1 MAKVKR
7 ERTTADIVGSVILAF
22 ILLGIPAWLFIKWLT
37 SDSPKPEPAVF
48 SATIV
53 DYRVIDPSTLA
64 VQIAVNNISTSS
76 AEPSCFIT
84 VESTTGHYKGSTLMN
99 GDAIEP
105 GKLKNYTKAIAIS
118 DEGAT
123 YITAGDVNCEKQ
135 K

>member
-1 MAKVKR
+1 MAKEKR
-7 ERTTADIVGSVILAF
+7 ERTTADKVGSVILAF

-53 DYRVIDPSTLA
+53 DYRVVDPSTLA
-64 VQIAVNNISTSS
+64 VQIAVNNLSTSS
-76 AEPSCFIT
+76 AEPSCSIT
-84 VESTTGHYKGSTLMN
+84 VESTTGHYKGSTLLN

-105 GKLKNYTKAIAIS
+105 GKLKKYTKAVAIS
-118 DEGAT
+118 DEGAA
-123 YITAGDVNCEKQ
+123 YITAGDVSCEKQ